1 MPPIRIVAADHP
13 SVDRDV
19 DRFLDALRR
28 EPRYFGLSAR
38 SNPKPFPSLIEALAE
53 RTGFRLAAA
62 IDGRICG
69 LVRVDP
75 GGDVAIAVGA
85 DHRGR
90 GVGTVL
96 GQAALARAIELG
108 YGRLV
113 VRSSRRSRA
122 ARRVGEA
129 LRCTVVDI
137 GRGRTDLIIDLTAG
151 ATADI
156 A

>member
-1 MPPIRIVAADHP
+1 MTPIRIVAADHP

-19 DRFLDALRR
+19 DHFLDALRS
-28 EPRYFGLSAR
+28 EPRYFGPSAR
-38 SNPKPFPSLIEALAE
+38 SNPKPFPSLIEAFAE
-53 RTGFRLAAA
+53 RTGFRLAAS

-75 GGDVAIAVGA
+75 SGDVAIAVAA

-108 YGRLV
+108 YRRLV
-113 VRSSRRSRA
+113 MRSSRRSRA

-129 LRCTVVDI
+129 LGCTVVDV
-137 GRGRTDLIIDLTAG
+137 GRGRTDLIVDLAAG
-151 ATADI
+151 ATEHI